1 MADGARE
8 TIPILSK
15 ISAEIGR
22 DEPVQEEITETPA
35 DTDKEKEDE
44 SRSDVAS
51 HDKDIIRRETEDRG
65 GENQGHVTPE
75 FFAIFRGIFLQSAH
89 EQRTMRESKAL
100 SVLNTS
106 SRLCYVRE
114 GC

>member
-65 GENQGHVTPE
+65 GENH
-75 FFAIFRGIFLQSAH
+75 
-89 EQRTMRESKAL
+89 KA
-100 SVLNTS
+100 T
-106 SRLCYVRE
+106 
-114 GC
+114 

>member
-1 MADGARE
+1 MADGTRE
-8 TIPILSK
+8 ILSK
-15 ISAEIGR
+15 IFAEIGR

-65 GENQGHVTPE
+65 GENQGHVTLPE
-75 FFAIFRGIFLQSAH
+75 FFAIFRGIFLHSAH